1 VIVPSW
7 LLYSYFLFVIST
19 IVLAIVCL
27 IRKKNTFFSALTL
40 VLAIIAPLVFFL
52 NSLLRG
58 AGTELEHFV
67 HELRTGELW
76 AIFVLC
82 AFAEIVWWYGK
93 TMWGFRGKK

>member
-1 VIVPSW
+1 MADW
-7 LLYSYFLFVIST
+7 LLYSYFFFICLT

-40 VLAIIAPLVFFL
+40 VLAITAPLVFFL
-52 NSLLRG
+52 HALARG

-67 HELRTGELW
+67 RELRAGELW

-93 TMWGFRGKK
+93 TLWEFRGKR